1 VRSRPSEDKRK
12 EGTKD
17 DDEDLRRRRT
27 GDLYSYYV
35 SRRAF
40 LIVKKVKIFPFINTR
55 RVPGFQKK
63 WLFDTKKKF
72 LIRQDLLLQK
82 T

>member
-1 VRSRPSEDKRK
+1 
-12 EGTKD
+12 
-17 DDEDLRRRRT
+17 
-27 GDLYSYYV
+27 LYSYYV